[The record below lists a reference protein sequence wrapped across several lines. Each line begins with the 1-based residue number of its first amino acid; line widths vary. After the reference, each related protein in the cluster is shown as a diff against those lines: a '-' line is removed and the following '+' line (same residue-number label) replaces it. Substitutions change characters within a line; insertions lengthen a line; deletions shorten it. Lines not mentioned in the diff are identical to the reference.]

1 MFLFARLMVAHLNA
15 QPTVPQIME
24 EARNLPRGL
33 NEM

>member
-1 MFLFARLMVAHLNA
+1 MFLFARLMVAHLNE
-15 QPTVPQIME
+15 QPTVPRIIE